1 MQFGYDIEI
10 STKFIDY
17 LIQIVSNNKYY
28 NGEIKTL
35 VDNALLMLKQAG
47 NDDIII
53 QGNIN
58 KQINFIW

>member
-58 KQINFIW
+58 KQIRFIW